1 MGNKGHMREKEE
13 ITRGGLPMK
22 NGRE

>member
-13 ITRGGLPMK
+13 ITWGGLPMK